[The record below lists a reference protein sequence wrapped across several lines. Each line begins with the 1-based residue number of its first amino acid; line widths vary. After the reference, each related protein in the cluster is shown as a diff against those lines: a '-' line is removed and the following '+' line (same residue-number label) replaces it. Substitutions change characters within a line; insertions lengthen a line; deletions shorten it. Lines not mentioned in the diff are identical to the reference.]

1 MAGIPVITRPSRSN
15 FSQAG
20 EGARTPPVF
29 IGGPFS
35 PLGVGAMRAPAS
47 PSSPLV
53 QPGTMVPRAPV
64 VHFFVCDFANA
75 KVKAFSEQFVEQLVE
90 NGVKV
95 YCEKFLTHQPGFQVR
110 AASLNTMA
118 DFFFQ
123 MHSKTAGRGDV
134 RLYVNGLPKRMTREE
149 AVAEVWAWWRLKSG
163 ALSKEE
169 VDVISDDKIRWLL
182 KEFADVG
189 SDIGEIQVSVREA
202 IMNRTGLAKFSDQL
216 RECESLLV
224 AGRSKVAAA
233 RCMNTEWVREPGA
246 QLNRC
251 IQMPVV
257 SGLSPP
263 LKELLSCVI
272 DESLAKV
279 RALIEIVERERPNVR
294 EEEDVE
300 ERAEEIPIG
309 SVSPHDGS
317 MWRLMVESVDEDH
330 VGSIRIASY
339 GDMGTSGESFGG
351 HLDAPFML
359 DDY

>member
-1 MAGIPVITRPSRSN
+1 MITRPNRAGH

-20 EGARTPPVF
+20 EGAQTPPVF
-29 IGGPFS
+29 LGGPFS
-35 PLGVGAMRAPAS
+35 PLGVGTMRP

-53 QPGTMVPRAPV
+53 QPGTIAPRAPV

-169 VDVISDDKIRWLL
+169 VDVISEDKLLWLL
-182 KEFADVG
+182 REFADVG
-189 SDIGEIQVSVREA
+189 GDVAEMQASAREA
-202 IMNRTGLAKFSDQL
+202 IMNRTSLAKVWDRL
-216 RECESLLV
+216 RECESQLV
-224 AGRSKVAAA
+224 AGRVKVAAA
-233 RCMNTEWVREPGA
+233 RCMNTEWVREPGV
-246 QLNRC
+246 QLSRC
-251 IQMPVV
+251 MQMPVV

-263 LKELLSCVI
+263 LRELLSCVI

-279 RALIEIVERERPNVR
+279 RALIEIVERERPNVK
-294 EEEDVE
+294 EEEDAG
-300 ERAEEIPIG
+300 ERAEEIPIE
-309 SVSPHDGS
+309 SVSPHDAT
-317 MWRLMVESVDEDH
+317 MWRMMVESVDEDH
-330 VGSIRIASY
+330 VGSVRIASY
-339 GDMGTSGESFGG
+339 GDIGTAGESFGG
-351 HLDAPFML
+351 HLDAAPFML
-359 DDY
+359 DEF